1 MNKQINNQI
10 KLDVLGDGIGS
21 IKLIDWMG
29 DDLRAV
35 NAARVSFNRDSKGA
49 EADKQLINYLMEQ
62 GHHSPFEHIMFTFR
76 VKCPLIVA
84 RQWLRHRTW
93 KYNEVSRRYTSQDI
107 EFYYPTKWRGQDNID
122 KQGSSGEF
130 SKEANELFD
139 DELQEALIA
148 TMKAYNNLLAAGVS
162 REMAR
167 MALPVNLYT
176 SYYATVDLR
185 NLFGFLKQRLDSH
198 AQWEIRQYAEAIL
211 DIIRI
216 IVPWSVEAWEKY
228 ENIRRA

>member
-1 MNKQINNQI
+1 MNDQINNQI
-10 KLDVLGDGIGS
+10 KLDILGDGIGS

-35 NAARVSFNRDSKGA
+35 NAARVSFNRHSKGP
-49 EADKQLINYLMEQ
+49 EKDKELINYLMEQ
-62 GHHSPFEHIMFTFR
+62 GHHSPFEHILFTFY

-93 KYNEVSRRYTSQDI
+93 KYNEVSRRYTSQEI
-107 EFYYPTKWRGQDNID
+107 QFYFPTKWRGQNVIN

-130 SKEANELFD
+130 SEEANELFD
-139 DELQEALIA
+139 DELQIALQA
-148 TMKAYNNLLAAGVS
+148 AMQVYKNLLAAGVS

-176 SYYATVDLR
+176 SFYATVDLR
-185 NLFGFLKQRLDSH
+185 NLFGFLKQRLDEH

-211 DIIRI
+211 DIIRTI
-216 IVPWSVEAWEKY
+216 APWSVEAWKKY
-228 ENIRRA
+228 EYK